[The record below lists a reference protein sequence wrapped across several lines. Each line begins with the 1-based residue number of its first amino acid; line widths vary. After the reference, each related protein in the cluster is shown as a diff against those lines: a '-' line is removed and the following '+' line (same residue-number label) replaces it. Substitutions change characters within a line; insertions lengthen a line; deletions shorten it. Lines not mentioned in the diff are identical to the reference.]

1 MISDQIT
8 AAKFQQW
15 AENEKTLFIL
25 DVRSPQEHA
34 SGHLGGHLIPL
45 PELAKRADE
54 IPRNNKVVIYC
65 RSGARSQVALEFL
78 KSLGYT
84 QVYNLIGG
92 ILACDTAQLKF
103 D

>member
-34 SGHLGGHLIPL
+34 SGHLGGHLIGLQILIILITDPL
-45 PELAKRADE
+45 
-54 IPRNNKVVIYC
+54 
-65 RSGARSQVALEFL
+65 S
-78 KSLGYT
+78 SLGY
-84 QVYNLIGG
+84 YWS
-92 ILACDTAQLKF
+92 AR
-103 D
+103 